1 MELRDFIVTPILIS
15 LIYAVAF
22 FVRPYVTDSVNRR
35 YFFPALTVRIFGAI
49 ALGLLYQFYYQGGDT
64 FNFHTHG
71 SRIVWEIFMDSPS
84 KGIELLL
91 SDGSNVQN
99 IYESS
104 HIYFLHDPSS
114 FFVIRIAS
122 LFDLFTFSSYSATA
136 VLFSIFSFIGM
147 WMLFLTFYQKFPH
160 LHYQIAIATFFIPS
174 VFFWGSGLLKD
185 TIVLGCLGIST
196 HCFSRLFFER
206 RIFIGSILWI
216 AVTLYIIFRIRVFVL
231 QAYLPATIVWIT
243 AYHFNSI
250 RSILVR
256 VMIIPFFAAI
266 LLYFEYY
273 IVLKVGE
280 TDTKYSVGNLAET
293 SRITAYDIG
302 FFTGRDAGSGYSL
315 NIDDW
320 TPLGML
326 RNSPAAINVTL
337 FRPYLWEVR
346 NPLMLISSLE
356 STFLLLFSLY
366 ILLKNSLRL
375 YKGLFNY
382 DVLFC
387 LVFSLIFAFAIGI
400 STFNFGTLA
409 RYRIPLLPFYLI
421 ALIILNTYSNKERK
435 LGVLDVTE

>member
-160 LHYQIAIATFFIPS
+160 LHFP
-174 VFFWGSGLLKD
+174 
-185 TIVLGCLGIST
+185 
-196 HCFSRLFFER
+196 R
-206 RIFIGSILWI
+206 RI
-216 AVTLYIIFRIRVFVL
+216 
-231 QAYLPATIVWIT
+231 P
-243 AYHFNSI
+243 
-250 RSILVR
+250 
-256 VMIIPFFAAI
+256 
-266 LLYFEYY
+266 
-273 IVLKVGE
+273 
-280 TDTKYSVGNLAET
+280 
-293 SRITAYDIG
+293 
-302 FFTGRDAGSGYSL
+302 
-315 NIDDW
+315 
-320 TPLGML
+320 
-326 RNSPAAINVTL
+326 
-337 FRPYLWEVR
+337 
-346 NPLMLISSLE
+346 
-356 STFLLLFSLY
+356 
-366 ILLKNSLRL
+366 
-375 YKGLFNY
+375 
-382 DVLFC
+382 
-387 LVFSLIFAFAIGI
+387 
-400 STFNFGTLA
+400 
-409 RYRIPLLPFYLI
+409 
-421 ALIILNTYSNKERK
+421 
-435 LGVLDVTE
+435 TE